1 MSNGKITAPGRP
13 IGAQGL
19 RSRAAK
25 LADTALAAL
34 ANVASDQN
42 TEPTARIEA
51 ARVILQEA
59 RGDARPLLAATQ
71 ENSNE

>member
-1 MSNGKITAPGRP
+1 MSSSSENTTPGRP
-13 IGAQGL
+13 LGVKGL

-34 ANVASDQN
+34 ANVASDQK
-42 TEPTARIEA
+42 TEPAARIEA

-59 RGDARPLLAATQ
+59 RGDAVR
-71 ENSNE
+71 